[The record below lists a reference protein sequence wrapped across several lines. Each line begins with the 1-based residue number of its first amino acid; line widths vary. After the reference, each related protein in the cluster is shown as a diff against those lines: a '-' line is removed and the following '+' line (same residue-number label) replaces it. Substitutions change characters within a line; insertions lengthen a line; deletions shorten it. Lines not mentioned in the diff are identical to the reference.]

1 MSATSEQVRTAV
13 RALLR
18 KGVDLNTTTE
28 RQIREE
34 LAQQIGSVEAHKKI
48 IKEEIDTYLT
58 ETYSQSDPA
67 AAAAP
72 AAEDA
77 ADAAQEPAPGAKRK
91 RTPDAAGSA
100 AAQPAKERRPAA
112 AAAAA
117 AAGDLPGIQL
127 CERSLLFASVNTF
140 KGQTKVDLRQYYQ
153 AKDSGK
159 LAPTKKGVALNAAD
173 WAAVQAVLPQL
184 QAAVEAGNDQFYAEL
199 PNDLRAT
206 TSTFQRKLVAGIREY
221 YSDGGEMKP
230 GMKGVNLTPDA
241 LDALIA
247 AVPQLNQ
254 QLGPAAAAA
263 AAAPAAARKPAAA
276 STAAAAR
283 KPTAAS
289 SAAAPAAAAA
299 GSSGAEEVPLGGR
312 KRAAVSVFQG
322 RLFMD
327 LREMYEK
334 DGQQLPGKKGIALKP
349 EEWRKICDAAEAI
362 SSAHGGRDTRYKLD
376 LGSKRQVAISE
387 FKGTYYVNVR
397 EFYEKNGELLPGS
410 KGLSMTGEQ
419 WGKLVAGMP
428 GLNAQLEKS

>member
-1 MSATSEQVRTAV
+1 MSATSEQVKTAV

-221 YSDGGEMKP
+221 YSDGGDMKP
-230 GMKGVNLTPDA
+230 GMKGINLTPDA

-263 AAAPAAARKPAAA
+263 AAAAAPAAARKPAAVG
-276 STAAAAR
+276 SAA
-283 KPTAAS
+283 
-289 SAAAPAAAAA
+289 AAAPAAAAA

-334 DGQQLPGKKGIALKP
+334 DSQQLPGKKGIALKP
-349 EEWRKICDAAEAI
+349 EEWRKVCDAAEAI